1 MPPRDPKPANNR
13 PKYESKPKPKL
24 DVPEPELTAMLEKYC
39 DLRRRGF
46 GQQAIQTKARWPRHY
61 PSLLLKEAQRRQMT
75 GSQGSQ
81 AQAVTE
87 WLLAMF
93 DAGTEL
99 RVIQRMSAFT
109 DLQTDKHLKA
119 ALDAASGPAPT
130 DIIIRNPDGEPT
142 RVSWLDTNGELM
154 HRPFD
159 GAFPADYPDAL
170 AVRQCTEV
178 LYRLIN
184 YPNNSARDRANTMLL
199 MAQGGLHSFDYDS
212 GRWVNAELEKAHLDE
227 DAKHTVIMKLHPHP
241 SVGQLLLQRCG
252 KRSKWLTGNR
262 ARLMSRRLRDY
273 EFPPAFIR
281 NLLEQI
287 GVDPHT
293 YYAIGADYRIPEPSQ
308 EEKDQ
313 CIQSLQQIGFATQHI
328 ESALSTLGVPPG
340 GHHPPKRSSKKQA

>member
-1 MPPRDPKPANNR
+1 MPPRDPQMANSR
-13 PKYESKPKPKL
+13 RKYKPKL
-24 DVPEPELTAMLEKYC
+24 DVPEPALTAMLEKYC

-46 GQQAIQTKARWPRHY
+46 GQKAIQTKAKWPRHY
-61 PSLLLKEAQRRQMT
+61 PSLLLKEAQRRKMP

-81 AQAVTE
+81 QQAVTE

-109 DLQTDKHLKA
+109 RLQAKNRLQT

-159 GAFPADYPDAL
+159 GAFPADYPNAL

-178 LYRLIN
+178 LYRLVN
-184 YPNNSARDRANTMLL
+184 YPNNSARDRAYTMLS

-212 GRWVNAELEKAHLDE
+212 GKLVNAELERTGLDE
-227 DAKHTVIMKLHPHP
+227 DAKHTVIVKLHPHP

-252 KRSKWLTGNR
+252 MSSKWLTGNR
-262 ARLMSRRLRDY
+262 ARSLSRLMRHYQFS
-273 EFPPAFIR
+273 PAFTR
-281 NLLEQI
+281 NLVERL
-287 GVDPHT
+287 GNNPDT
-293 YYAIGADYRIPEPSQ
+293 YYMIGADYRIPEPS
-308 EEKDQ
+308 EEGKDQ
-313 CIQSLQQIGFATQHI
+313 CIQALQEAGFTNDRI
-328 ESALSTLGVPPG
+328 ENALSTLDVPPG
-340 GHHPPKRSSKKQA
+340 GHHPPKRSSKKDT

>member
-1 MPPRDPKPANNR
+1 MPPRDPKPANSRRR
-13 PKYESKPKPKL
+13 PTPKL
-24 DVPEPELTAMLEKYC
+24 DVPEPALTAMLEKYC

-46 GQQAIQTKARWPRHY
+46 GQKAIQTKAKWPRHY
-61 PSLLLKEAQRRQMT
+61 PSLLLKEAQRRKMP

-109 DLQTDKHLKA
+109 DEQTNKQLKA

-178 LYRLIN
+178 LYRLVN
-184 YPNNSARDRANTMLL
+184 YP
-199 MAQGGLHSFDYDS
+199 
-212 GRWVNAELEKAHLDE
+212 
-227 DAKHTVIMKLHPHP
+227 
-241 SVGQLLLQRCG
+241 
-252 KRSKWLTGNR
+252 
-262 ARLMSRRLRDY
+262 
-273 EFPPAFIR
+273 
-281 NLLEQI
+281 
-287 GVDPHT
+287 
-293 YYAIGADYRIPEPSQ
+293 
-308 EEKDQ
+308 
-313 CIQSLQQIGFATQHI
+313 
-328 ESALSTLGVPPG
+328 
-340 GHHPPKRSSKKQA
+340 KQFGP